1 MKPMHVKVSKTFAKY
16 VNKFVQE
23 TGLAEEA
30 AYREVSPINYPGGA
44 LEALDNGDTTTSGKC
59 KVIEVFYKASDYAC
73 PTTLTTGYLISES
86 HRRNIRTEA
95 GLKEML
101 QDLIAI

>member
-1 MKPMHVKVSKTFAKY
+1 MQVKVSKTFAKY
-16 VNKFVQE
+16 VNQFVQE

-44 LEALDNGDTTTSGKC
+44 REAVFNGDTTPKGKC

-86 HRRNIRTEA
+86 HRRNIKTEA
-95 GLKEML
+95 DLKEML
-101 QDLIAI
+101 EDLIAI